1 MWGLTCS
8 RTPSFKHGTF
18 EAKED
23 KARQRKAKQD
33 QARQSKAKQ
42 GKVGQSKAQQ
52 GRAKPRKAK
61 KQLFGIQCIHFQ
73 KLVFECC
80 VLGFCLELVL
90 KLNSQARTQQPTT
103 VRDSRPL
110 CAENQQAHA
119 RKNKQQAQPELNLK
133 TSSNQNPRTQ
143 QPTTVLDSRQP
154 RKQEHSNRLRC
165 VTPALCAR
173 RVRGSA
179 VQRAR

>member
-8 RTPSFKHGTF
+8 RSPSFKHGTF
-18 EAKED
+18 EPKEN

-33 QARQSKAKQ
+33 QAWQSKAKQ

-103 VRDSRPL
+103 VRDSCL
-110 CAENQQAHA
+110 VCAACTGIGCSACTIGPARVESQNEFQPVAH
-119 RKNKQQAQPELNLK
+119 EFH
-133 TSSNQNPRTQ
+133 TSSGQRMPKQTEARTSKNSFC
-143 QPTTVLDSRQP
+143 TLS
-154 RKQEHSNRLRC
+154 
-165 VTPALCAR
+165 PA
-173 RVRGSA
+173 G
-179 VQRAR
+179 